1 MWHCSFTG
9 VSSFSPTLAVAPS
22 NIQNLTVLH
31 YISETNTVNFSVSW
45 LNSEFPHGNTSF
57 NVLVATS
64 NGTQILSNQTIYHRS
79 NGKEALVRVYAC
91 EVTGANN
98 ILLIPFLMKRDV
110 AYSTTIGWLW
120 DQLYF
125 SFLWLAMMCIWG
137 SCSTVHVAATCLM
150 LQLHNSSELE
160 IA

>member
-57 NVLVATS
+57 NMLVATS
-64 NGTQILSNQTIYHRS
+64 NGTQILSNQTIFHRS
-79 NGKEALVRVYAC
+79 NGKEAPVRVYAC

-98 ILLIPFLMKRDV
+98 VLLIPFLMKRDV
-110 AYSTTIGWLW
+110 AYSTTIGRLW
-120 DQLYF
+120 EQLYF
-125 SFLWLAMMCIWG
+125 SLLWLAVMCIRG
-137 SCSTVHVAATCLM
+137 SCSTMHAAVACLM
-150 LQLHNSSELE
+150 LQLRNSSELE
-160 IA
+160 VT